1 MNDLNININIDNKN
15 KNKSI
20 EEIIDILS
28 LEFQQKP
35 LESDFLLSLFYT
47 TIFHRK
53 SYILCNPFPPSFI
66 DIPTTTSTT
75 TTTIQNKTS
84 TITQPQKNFESLRSA
99 FSQLPNVNS
108 LSNKEILS
116 KLSHQ
121 TLQALYFI
129 LKSSDGISVKFI
141 DYKKFERKHGFL
153 KDSPDHLKISH
164 KPSFVFKVKYN
175 VNNNNNDNSF
185 CSSSNNN
192 INCSN
197 NNNNSNNNNSVLVS
211 SYHEKRHRKFKEL
224 GKEKGS
230 MLGYHGSANENW
242 FNIIKGRGFS
252 HQFVSEECLFGK
264 GFYFSSDSK
273 VSTTFIK
280 WGGNGGSSK
289 NNNNNNNNNNNI
301 SELWWPNSMWA
312 KKKIGFLS
320 ACTLI
325 NTIET
330 ARGIEVMATNHHQS
344 PHVFTEKDR
353 SLPPCYILADNS
365 EDIRVKYML
374 LFSEDIS
381 NNSSK
386 NNNIKQQNTKPI
398 LINQQQQQQQH
409 QHQQQHQRQQ
419 PMIDINR
426 NSDDGSSND
435 TFIQRANNANDS
447 IMVKLRPLFRFLMV
461 VLVVFAAHFL
471 LNTFKTASKKSSI
484 SHKGVFY

>member
-1 MNDLNININIDNKN
+1 MNDLNINININN
-15 KNKSI
+15 RNRNKSI

-53 SYILCNPFPPSFI
+53 GYILCNPFPPSFI
-66 DIPTTTSTT
+66 DIPTT
-75 TTTIQNKTS
+75 QNKNS

-99 FSQLPNVNS
+99 FSQLPNVHS
-108 LSNKEILS
+108 LSNKETLS

-121 TLQALYFI
+121 TIQALYFI

-175 VNNNNNDNSF
+175 VNNNSNNNDNIVCNSN
-185 CSSSNNN
+185 SSNNSNN
-192 INCSN
+192 INCN
-197 NNNNSNNNNSVLVS
+197 NNVLVS

-224 GKEKGS
+224 EKEKGS

-280 WGGNGGSSK
+280 WGGNGSSSSK
-289 NNNNNNNNNNNI
+289 NNNNS

-325 NTIET
+325 NTPET
-330 ARGIEVMATNHHQS
+330 SRGIDVIATNHHQS
-344 PHVFTEKDR
+344 PHVYTEKDR

-374 LFSEDIS
+374 LFSEDINNSNHNNSKNSS
-381 NNSSK
+381 NNS
-386 NNNIKQQNTKPI
+386 NTKQQNIKPI
-398 LINQQQQQQQH
+398 LINQQQQQ
-409 QHQQQHQRQQ
+409 
-419 PMIDINR
+419 PVIDISR

-435 TFIQRANNANDS
+435 TFIQRTNNVNDS